1 MNVVAESF
9 GWPFRGEWP
18 LRFAVGSLMVL
29 LLPIAFI
36 PLLGYAIAATSAA
49 LANQSPPPLR
59 LSARLLTDGFWTAAV
74 LLLLS
79 APFALLWSPLA
90 HAIPLS
96 HGYAQIT
103 AAFLLALPWGL
114 VILLL
119 MPHGTGRFAASGRP
133 RELFDFPKTIREVK
147 RDFPMW
153 NLAAAAMVTA
163 WVVAVACV
171 GLVCVGILPG
181 TVYAILV
188 SAHASATVN
197 SPSGASSPNPSAR

>member
-1 MNVVAESF
+1 
-9 GWPFRGEWP
+9 
-18 LRFAVGSLMVL
+18 MVL

-36 PLLGYAIAATSAA
+36 PLLGYAIAATRAA
-49 LANQSPPPLR
+49 LANLSPPPFR
-59 LSARLLTDGFWTAAV
+59 LSVRLLTDGFWTAAV

-79 APFALLWSPLA
+79 APFALVWSPLA

-96 HGYAQIT
+96 RVYAQIT

-114 VILLL
+114 VLLLL
-119 MPHGTGRFAASGRP
+119 MPHGTGRFAAYGRP

-188 SAHASATVN
+188 SAHASATVH
-197 SPSGASSPNPSAR
+197 SPSSASSPDSSAR